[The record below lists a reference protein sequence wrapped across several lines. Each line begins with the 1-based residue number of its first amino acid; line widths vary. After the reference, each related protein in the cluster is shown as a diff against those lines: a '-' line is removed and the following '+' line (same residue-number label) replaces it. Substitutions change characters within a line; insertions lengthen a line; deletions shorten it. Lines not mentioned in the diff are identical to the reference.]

1 VDKLW
6 YIALQ
11 RYIWVWNITQQ
22 SNIPQ
27 FVLVINDTSLYI
39 LSLRSSYTMLCFQ
52 GPVWKTDFA
61 SASAAFFSVQKLH
74 VNSYQAGQSASHR
87 VFIISSIIAGGTE
100 WIAFELV
107 GSCATERTRLYL
119 QPPQLLDARGS
130 DILNHPFSAWNRIL
144 IYADSASRTDRRTR
158 SLDKFNS

>member
-1 VDKLW
+1 LTLNFKRL
-6 YIALQ
+6 Y
-11 RYIWVWNITQQ
+11 RTITQQ

-27 FVLVINDTSLYI
+27 FVLVINDISLYI
-39 LSLRSSYTMLCFQ
+39 HSLRSSYTMLCFQ
-52 GPVWKTDFA
+52 GAVWKTDFA

-87 VFIISSIIAGGTE
+87 VFIISFIIPGTE

-107 GSCATERTRLYL
+107 ASCATERMQLYL

-130 DILNHPFSAWNRIL
+130 DILNHPFSAW
-144 IYADSASRTDRRTR
+144 
-158 SLDKFNS
+158 